1 VLVANLRMLT
11 IANIV
16 TMFGIGAELGVA
28 FVLTYFSEAI
38 QPWRSLIF
46 AAIAAVALLVLVY
59 AKTATCTM
67 ADPQPGSSISA
78 QAGTSFTL

>member
-1 VLVANLRMLT
+1 MVPSSSD
-11 IANIV
+11 
-16 TMFGIGAELGVA
+16 
-28 FVLTYFSEAI
+28 LTYFSEAI
-38 QPWRSLIF
+38 QPWRGLIF